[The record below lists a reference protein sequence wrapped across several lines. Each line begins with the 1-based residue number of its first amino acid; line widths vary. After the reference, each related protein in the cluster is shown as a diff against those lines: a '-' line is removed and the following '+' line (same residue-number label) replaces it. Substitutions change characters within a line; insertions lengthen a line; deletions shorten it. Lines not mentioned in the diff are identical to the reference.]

1 MPDGAL
7 IDTVSLEK
15 SWHAIHFLLSGT
27 VDAGEDPSQFLL
39 SGVPMPGVTDCEVLQ
54 NPADKVR
61 RFAAFLEG
69 ISTKALFDRC
79 DIRRARELNVYNHEY
94 LESDSR
100 NHAEQY
106 LNDLREF
113 TSRHARNGY
122 DFLVV
127 IA

>member
-1 MPDGAL
+1 MECGLTPRWSGRVVNNVPSSCDGAL
-7 IDTVSLEK
+7 IDTVRLEK

-27 VDAGEDPSQFLL
+27 ADAGEDPSQFML
-39 SGVPMPGVTDCEVLQ
+39 SGVPMPGARDCEVLQ
-54 NPADKVR
+54 NPTDKVR
-61 RFAAFLEG
+61 RFA
-69 ISTKALFDRC
+69 
-79 DIRRARELNVYNHEY
+79 
-94 LESDSR
+94 
-100 NHAEQY
+100 AEQY